1 MLNYKLYMMET
12 YPFAGIRDDKSQ
24 YVVLGI
30 PLDNTGTYRPG
41 TRFAPDKIREAGANI
56 EFYSLITKRT
66 LEHVG
71 FNDLGNI
78 VLPPGAID
86 KSLEIVERVV
96 ESLTSEFADKI
107 IISLGGE
114 HTITLPVVKALSKN
128 IDTLVVF
135 DAHLDLRD
143 EYLGSRLNHST
154 FLRRLLEAVN
164 INVIHIGSRALS
176 EDEVRYLTSER
187 RVKAIDVLDYR
198 RVNEIKSTG
207 KVYISIDMDVL
218 DPSYAPGVGNPE
230 PLGLS
235 PLQLLEAL
243 KHIIEVSDSVVGLDI
258 VEVNPMVDMNDVTS
272 VLAAKI
278 VWEMV
283 GLLEHY

>member
-1 MLNYKLYMMET
+1 MMET
-12 YPFAGIRDDKSQ
+12 YPFAGARDDKSP
-24 YVVLGI
+24 YVVIGI
-30 PLDNTGTYRPG
+30 PLDFTGTYKPG

-66 LEHVG
+66 IEHIG

-78 VLPPGAID
+78 VLPPGEVD
-86 KSLEIVERVV
+86 KSLEIVEKVV
-96 ESLTSEFADKI
+96 KSLVNDFTDKI

-114 HTITLPVVKALSKN
+114 HTITLPVVKALSKR

-154 FLRRLLEAVN
+154 FLRRLLETVD
-164 INVIHIGSRALS
+164 INVVHIGSRALS
-176 EDEVRYLTSER
+176 ADEVRYLTSEK

-198 RVNEIKSTG
+198 RVNEIDSTG

-230 PLGLS
+230 PLGMT

-243 KHIIEVSDSVVGLDI
+243 KHIVEVSESVVSFDI
-258 VEVNPMVDMNDVTS
+258 VEVNPMVDVNNVTS
-272 VLAAKI
+272 LLAAKL
-278 VWEMV
+278 VWEMA
-283 GLLEHY
+283 GLLGR